1 MFLRRFRASKF
12 FTPYYFNNRPFSVF
26 PHSHGIQKPIDVT
39 IREGYL
45 SLTFQI
51 SGERPI
57 NFFVTPEMSFK
68 DLQGE
73 IETQYPGAEL
83 EFQFP
88 KVKKPLDLDSNI
100 VDFLNLETGAQIGI
114 DVNQDCFVLKNTMAE
129 PLAQAVVPILKQNVE
144 DPNSIMHWYASN
156 LKNDVSP
163 SHAGTLSYL
172 LKNFNQALEKHK
184 GKGKL
189 TETEIDELLKKSM
202 VFGCEPIERRLEETY
217 HELNLVKAQIRDLE
231 AERDEIEGKAEKKIN
246 LYIKLILLATLAQF
260 LSFYYAIFH
269 VDWLGWDIIEPI
281 TYTVQCLTVVFG
293 LRFYLKHGMG
303 RDLQTIKVLN
313 RNKIINKDKLVKARY
328 QILNQQLAH
337 KERQKDLLRLQR
349 ELYLNRKNYY
359 QFFFSDSLSANQ
371 TA

>member
-1 MFLRRFRASKF
+1 MLLRSLRASKF
-12 FTPYYFNNRPFSVF
+12 FTPYYFNKRPFSVF
-26 PHSHGIQKPIDVT
+26 SHESTKHIDVT

-73 IETQYPGAEL
+73 IETQYPGADL
-83 EFQFP
+83 EFEFP
-88 KVKKPLDLDSNI
+88 KTKKALDLDSNI
-100 VDFLNLETGAQIGI
+100 VDFLNLETGAQVNIA
-114 DVNQDCFVLKNTMAE
+114 VNQDNFALKNTMAE
-129 PLAQAVVPILKQNVE
+129 PLAKAVVPILKENVE
-144 DPNSIMHWYASN
+144 DPNSIMHWFASN
-156 LKNDVSP
+156 LKNDVPP
-163 SHAGTLSYL
+163 SHAHTLSYL
-172 LKNFNQALEKHK
+172 LKNFNQALNQHK
-184 GKGKL
+184 NKGKL
-189 TETEIDELLKKSM
+189 TEPEIVELMKKSM
-202 VFGCEPIERRLEETY
+202 VFGCEPIDRKLEECY
-217 HELNLVKAQIRDLE
+217 HELNIVKAQIRDLE

-303 RDLQTIKVLN
+303 RDLQAIKLLN

-337 KERQKDLLRLQR
+337 KERTRDLLKLQK
-349 ELYLNRKNYY
+349 ELYLNRRNYY
-359 QFFFSDSLSANQ
+359 QFFFSDSLNTNQ
-371 TA
+371 TS